1 MASSEPSAAERLAVL
16 RGPEV
21 AEFSELVSVARDGD
35 GVVAETII
43 PDLGPFTLEATQIR
57 STRTGPH
64 ARLDILRGIG
74 TGARRIAYDVVNTD
88 RDSARRDL
96 ASAGARALGENRWG
110 PVGQALKMR
119 LDAFCDAY
127 WSCHVSGSEGE
138 WMDGCRDARPGF
150 LLEPYLLDGGGTI
163 LFGPPGSTKSYVAM
177 IWALGVTH
185 GTAPWSHRQTPV
197 LLVNLERDAASV
209 KWRTSCI
216 ASVLGCPPSILA
228 INRRGYTLSAV
239 HEAVL
244 STVKRHG
251 VGLVIVDSLSRAGTG
266 SLTDDEDSNR
276 AMDMLNALGVSW
288 CILAH
293 TPRADTT
300 HEYGSV
306 MQSAAADRT
315 VRCTA
320 QTDAP
325 NRRAG
330 VQLEVCKANDR
341 AKGKP
346 EVFTLSFDADDDLC
360 GFRKAAPGEWP
371 DLSTMVASSL
381 DAILSFL
388 KDYGKAT
395 TKQIAD
401 ETGLNAGQ
409 VRAVC
414 SRSELIVRLSDGG
427 GRGNASTWGIGART
441 VSEGA

>member
-1 MASSEPSAAERLAVL
+1 MGSPEPSAAERLAVL
-16 RGPEV
+16 RGPEQPDF
-21 AEFSELVSVARDGD
+21 AEVVQVVRDGD
-35 GVVAETII
+35 GVIGETEL
-43 PDLGPFTLEATQIR
+43 PDLGPFTFEATQIR

-64 ARLDILRGIG
+64 ARIDILRGIG
-74 TGARRIAYDVVNTD
+74 QPTRRIAYDVVNTD

-110 PVGQALKMR
+110 PVGQALKVR
-119 LDAFCDAY
+119 LDAFCDAF
-127 WSCHVSGSEGE
+127 WACHVAGSEGQ
-138 WMDGCRDARPGF
+138 WVKGCRDARPGF

-163 LFGPPGSTKSYVAM
+163 LFGPPGSTKSYIAM
-177 IWALGVTH
+177 IWALGITH
-185 GTAPWSHRQTPV
+185 GVLPWSHRQTPV
-197 LLVNLERDAASV
+197 LLVNLERDATSV
-209 KWRTSCI
+209 SWRTSCI
-216 ASVLGCPPSILA
+216 ASVLGCEPSVLA

-244 STVKRHG
+244 ATVKRHD

-320 QTDAP
+320 QTDSP

-341 AKGKP
+341 GKGKP
-346 EVFTLSFDADDDLC
+346 EVFTLAFDTSDDLC
-360 GFRKAAPGEWP
+360 GFHRASPGEWP
-371 DLSTMVASSL
+371 DLTLAAASPL
-381 DAILSFL
+381 DLVLEYLDENGS
-388 KDYGKAT
+388 AT
-395 TKQIAD
+395 TTEIAT
-401 ETGLNAGQ
+401 ETALQANQ
-409 VRAVC
+409 VRSIC
-414 SRSELIVRLSDGG
+414 SRSDRIVRLDGGG
-427 GRGNASTWGIGART
+427 GRGNAARWGRALLGAL
-441 VSEGA
+441 SE